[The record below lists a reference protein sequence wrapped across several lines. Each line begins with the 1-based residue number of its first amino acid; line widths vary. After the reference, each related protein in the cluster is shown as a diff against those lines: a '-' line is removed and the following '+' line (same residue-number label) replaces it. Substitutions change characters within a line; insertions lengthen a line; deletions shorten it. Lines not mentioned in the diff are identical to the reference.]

1 MCSAP
6 SPEGILSEG
15 SFVVEPDVMLDV
27 DGWTWTRSLNLDLD
41 LGISRLD
48 RYAGNETLHLGTSY
62 ILLILQGDRG
72 GCAAGLD

>member
-1 MCSAP
+1 MLCSAP

-15 SFVVEPDVMLDV
+15 SFVVEPDVMLEG
-27 DGWTWTRSLNLDLD
+27 DGWTWTRSLNLDL
-41 LGISRLD
+41 GISRLD
-48 RYAGNETLHLGTSY
+48 CYAVNETLHLGTSY